1 MTNRHVVIFTIGPVQ
16 SFIASA
22 RRTEDL
28 WSGSYILSYLAREAM
43 KALYQMDETTE
54 MVFPKVSKEELNQPN
69 VKNFHI
75 ASIPNRF
82 TAIVQGSP
90 EQVYVRLKE
99 VEQSVRNIFTDFCFQ
114 AIEEVFHSLSD
125 EEKEKLKRLTE
136 KQILSFLEIYWVIE
150 PYGDEPFNK
159 VREQAEKRLGA
170 LKNEKTFEYVPQTS
184 FVCTVCKEREALCLD
199 DIHPNDRYGTI
210 KQKLVKTWSRRA
222 YEYRE
227 NEEKQT
233 GKIKDSEFLC
243 GVCLGKR
250 AARSY
255 FEEKFKQA
263 GAKFRSFPSV
273 LDIGHGNYYA
283 IIMMDG
289 DNMGKLFSGDKERAY
304 SEVSEKLARFA
315 QQHVPHIVEKHDGK
329 LVYAGGD
336 DVLAFVPVDKA
347 LIIAEQ
353 LRFAFSDQE
362 KGLGKEATASFG
374 VIIGHKK
381 APLHMLLD
389 GVRKLEKKAKSYRKE
404 KDALALSIY
413 MGAGEILETVLP
425 WKIEHETTSQL
436 LLKFVDLLHTTLSS
450 TFIYRFLEAFSPLLE
465 QGGKWKE
472 NDMLRL
478 ELYRLLHRSKR
489 EGAKHV
495 DVRPYVEDLM
505 KLHDVAKTGYDF
517 LYLLKMLTFFRRKEG
532 EKK

>member
-43 KALYQMDETTE
+43 KALYQIDEKIE
-54 MVFPKVSKEELNQPN
+54 IVFPKVSKEELNNPN

-82 TAIVQGSP
+82 TAIVQESP
-90 EQVYVRLKE
+90 EQVYVRLTE

-114 AIEEVFHSLSD
+114 AVEEVFPSLSD
-125 EEKEKLKRLTE
+125 EEKEKLRQLTE
-136 KQILSFLEIYWVIE
+136 QQIRSFLEIYWVIE
-150 PYGDEPFNK
+150 PYVNESFK
-159 VREQAEKRLGA
+159 EARERAEKRLGA
-170 LKNEKTFEYVPQTS
+170 LKNEKTFEYISQTS

-199 DIHPNDRYGTI
+199 DVHPNDRYSTI
-210 KQKLVKTWSRRA
+210 KQKLVKTWSRRS
-222 YEYRE
+222 YEYKQ
-227 NEEKQT
+227 NEEKQV

-243 GVCLGKR
+243 GICLAKR
-250 AARSY
+250 AARPY
-255 FEEKFKQA
+255 FEETFKQA
-263 GAKFRSFPSV
+263 GAKFRPFPSV
-273 LDIGHGNYYA
+273 VDIGHGNYYA

-289 DNMGKLFSGDKERAY
+289 DNMGKLFSGDKEYAY

-336 DVLAFVPVDKA
+336 DVLAFAPVDKA
-347 LIIAEQ
+347 LMIAEE

-362 KGLGKEATASFG
+362 KGLGDGATASFG

-425 WKIEHETTSQL
+425 WKIEHGRTTQL

-465 QGGKWKE
+465 QEGKWE
-472 NDMLRL
+472 QRDMLRL

-495 DVRPYVEDLM
+495 DVHPYVEHLM

-532 EKK
+532 AKK

>member
-43 KALYQMDETTE
+43 KALYQMDEKAE
-54 MVFPKVSKEELNQPN
+54 IVFPNVSKEELNKPN
-69 VKNFHI
+69 AKNFHI

-82 TAIVQGSP
+82 TAIVHGSSQ
-90 EQVYVRLKE
+90 EVYARLKE
-99 VEQSVRNIFTDFCFQ
+99 VEQSVRNVFTDFCFQ
-114 AIEEVFHSLSD
+114 AIEEVFSSLSA
-125 EEKEKLKRLTE
+125 KEKDKLCQLTE
-136 KQILSFLEIYWVIE
+136 RQIRSFLEVYWIIE
-150 PYGDEPFNK
+150 PYGDESFK
-159 VREQAEKRLGA
+159 QARERGEKRLGA
-170 LKNEKTFEYVPQTS
+170 LKNEKMFEYVTQSS

-199 DIHPNDRYGTI
+199 DIHPNDRYGRI
-210 KQKLVKTWSRRA
+210 KQKLAKTWARRA
-222 YEYRE
+222 YEYKE

-233 GKIKDSEFLC
+233 GKIKNSEFLC
-243 GVCLGKR
+243 GICLGKR

-263 GAKFRSFPSV
+263 GANFRPFPSV
-273 LDIGHGNYYA
+273 LNIGRGNYYA
-283 IIMMDG
+283 IVMMDG
-289 DNMGKLFSGDKERAY
+289 DNMGKLFSGDKQHAY

-315 QQHVPHIVEKHDGK
+315 QQHVPHIVEKHEGK

-347 LIIAEQ
+347 LIIAEE

-362 KGLGKEATASFG
+362 KGLGDGATASFG
-374 VIIGHKK
+374 IIIGHKK

-389 GVRKLEKKAKSYRKE
+389 GVRKLEKQAKSYRKE
-404 KDALALSIY
+404 KDAFALSVY

-425 WKIEHETTSQL
+425 WEIEHERTSQL

-465 QGGKWKE
+465 QGGKWKQK
-472 NDMLRL
+472 DMLYL
-478 ELYRLLHRSKR
+478 ELHRLLHRSKR
-489 EGAKHV
+489 EGAQHV

-505 KLHDVAKTGYDF
+505 KLHDVVKTGYDF

>member
-28 WSGSYILSYLAREAM
+28 WSGSYILSYLAREGI
-43 KALYQMDETTE
+43 KALYQMDEQCE
-54 MVFPKVSKEELNQPN
+54 MVFPKIEKEQLNRPD

-82 TAIVQGSP
+82 TAIVYGDE
-90 EQVYVRLKE
+90 EQVYIRLKE
-99 VEQSVRNIFTDFCFQ
+99 VEQNVRNIFTDFCYQ
-114 AIEEVFHSLSD
+114 AIDEVFHSLND
-125 EEKEKLKRLTE
+125 EEKEKLQYLTDR
-136 KQILSFLEIYWVIE
+136 QIRSFLEIYWVIE
-150 PYGDEPFNK
+150 PYGDESFIDA
-159 VREQAEKRLGA
+159 RERAEKRLGA
-170 LKNEKTFEYVPQTS
+170 LKNEKTFEYIPQTS

-199 DIHPNDRYGTI
+199 EIDPNDRYGTI
-210 KQKLVKTWSRRA
+210 KRKLSNTWKKRS
-222 YEYRE
+222 YEYKQ

-243 GVCLGKR
+243 SICLAKR
-250 AARSY
+250 AARPY
-255 FEEKFKQA
+255 FEEKFKRE
-263 GAKFRSFPSV
+263 GAKFRPFPSV
-273 LDIGHGNYYA
+273 LDIGRGNYYA

-289 DNMGKLFSGDKERAY
+289 DNMGKLFSGDKEQKY

-315 QQHVPHIVEKHDGK
+315 QQHVPHIVEKYDGK

-347 LIIAEQ
+347 LIIAEE
-353 LRFAFSDQE
+353 LRFAFSDQQ
-362 KGLGKEATASFG
+362 KGLGDGATASFG
-374 VIIGHKK
+374 VIVGHKK

-425 WKIEHETTSQL
+425 WNIDNERTTQL
-436 LLKFVDLLHTTLSS
+436 LLNFVRLLDTALSS

-465 QGGKWKE
+465 QGGKWKQK
-472 NDMLRL
+472 DMIRL

-489 EGAKHV
+489 EGAKQIYIGDYV
-495 DVRPYVEDLM
+495 DDLM
-505 KLHDVAKTGYDF
+505 KLHDVTKTGYDF